1 MRLYNSDELEFNHL
15 GICSL
20 NEYLS
25 CSVTEELNGSYELE
39 MTYHMDSKA
48 FPEILLR
55 RIIYCKP
62 NPYSQEEPF
71 RIYAISTP
79 INRIITIN
87 AAHVSYDLSGYPVE
101 PFVANSAQE
110 TISLMKSRSLISNP
124 FNFYTDISKEGHLN
138 VEYPRS
144 IRNIMGNEFMEL
156 YEPEMEYRKF
166 DIYFRQR
173 RGSNNGV
180 EIRYGKNLTD
190 LQQDENIDNVYTAV
204 YPFWYKSEIDENGEE
219 TEKVLVTIP
228 NKVVPT
234 LVSYQHVNI
243 LTYDLTNEFDERPTA
258 DDLINAANE
267 LIVSEKLGI
276 PTLSMTID
284 FNQLSSSAEYS
295 QYALLDKVMLG
306 DTITVKF
313 EEANIEAEVKCIATT
328 YNPAT
333 NRYTSIELGDARR
346 TLGDNIVDSNKN
358 LNDKIDDSNEHN
370 KSYFQKA
377 MEELTNAITGNNG
390 GYVRF
395 NPPKNPSEILIMD
408 TPDPTTAVVVWR
420 WNKSGLGVSTTG
432 YNGPFLGI
440 GVNGKLV
447 INEGTAHKF
456 VASLIKGGMLESIN
470 GKSWINMDSGT
481 FNLGGKIT
489 FDGRNFNIDL
499 SSEDLPTKNDL
510 NTAVNKIQTKINAL
524 EGSISTK
531 VSQGD
536 FLTLETKMSAAE
548 QAISAK
554 VNKGDFTKLE
564 AKMSAAE
571 GAISTKVSQG
581 DYSTLFNQNAESFN
595 FNIGN
600 SNMNVSLNKNGIDV
614 NNGAINVTNSNGVT
628 VIDGSSNIFKIHAIL
643 ELNLDAG
650 SNLNYIY
657 RVKHNLGYVPAYV
670 AYEVDSQSA
679 MGITNTLIPAMG
691 VASTNYGVFGFATII
706 RVNADYN
713 DIVINFLRVD
723 DSYYR
728 NFRVKIFVYKERLL

>member
-1 MRLYNSDELEFNHL
+1 MRLFESSETDFNTL

-20 NEYLS
+20 NQCLS
-25 CSVTEELNGSYELE
+25 CTITEELNGSYELV

-79 INRIITIN
+79 INRVITIN
-87 AAHVSYDLSGYPVE
+87 AAHVSYDLTGYPVE

-110 TISLMKSRSLISNP
+110 TISLMKSRSLMSNP
-124 FNFYTDISKEGHLN
+124 FNFYTDISKEGYLN

-156 YEPEMEYRKF
+156 YKPEMEYRKF

-190 LQQDENIDNVYTAV
+190 LQHDENIDNVYTAV
-204 YPFWYKSEIDENGEE
+204 YPFWYKSEVDENGEE

-234 LVSYQHVNI
+234 LISYQHVNI

-313 EEANIEAEVKCIATT
+313 EEANIEAEAKCVATT
-328 YNPAT
+328 YNPIT

-346 TLGDNIVDSNKN
+346 TLSDTIIDSNKN

-456 VASLIKGGMLESIN
+456 VASLIQGGMLESIN

-481 FNLGGKIT
+481 FNLGGKIM
-489 FDGRNFNIDL
+489 FDGYNFNIDL
-499 SSEDLPTKNDL
+499 SSENLPTKEYL
-510 NTAVNKIQTKINAL
+510 NNEVNKIQAKINTL
-524 EGSISTK
+524 EGSVSTK
-531 VSQGD
+531 VSR
-536 FLTLETKMSAAE
+536 
-548 QAISAK
+548 
-554 VNKGDFTKLE
+554 
-564 AKMSAAE
+564 
-571 GAISTKVSQG
+571 G
-581 DYSTLFNQNAESFN
+581 DYSTLFNQNAEGFD

-614 NNGAINVTNSNGVT
+614 NNGAIHVTNSNGVT
-628 VIDGSSNIFKIHAIL
+628 VIDGSSNIFKIQAIL

-670 AYEVDSQSA
+670 AYEVDAHSD
-679 MGITNTLIPAMG
+679 MGINNTLVPAMSLT
-691 VASTNYGVFGFATII
+691 STEYGFYAFTTII
-706 RVNADYN
+706 RVNADYE
-713 DIVINFLRVD
+713 DIIINFIRVD
-723 DSYYR
+723 NSYYH
-728 NFRVKIFVYKERLL
+728 NFRVKIFIYKERLL

>member
-1 MRLYNSDELEFNHL
+1 MRLFESSEKDFNTL

-20 NEYLS
+20 NQCLS
-25 CSVTEELNGSYELE
+25 CTITEELNGSYELV

-79 INRIITIN
+79 INRVITIN

-110 TISLMKSRSLISNP
+110 TISLMKSRSLMSNP
-124 FNFYTDISKEGHLN
+124 FNFYTDISKDGYLN

-166 DIYFRQR
+166 DIYFRQH

-180 EIRYGKNLTD
+180 EIRYGKNLTN
-190 LQQDENIDNVYTAV
+190 LQQDENVNNVYTAV

-219 TEKVLVTIP
+219 SEKVLVTIP

-313 EEANIEAEVKCIATT
+313 EEANIEAETKCVATT
-328 YNPAT
+328 YNPLT

-346 TLGDNIVDSNKN
+346 TLGDTIIDSNKN

-447 INEGTAHKF
+447 INEATAHKF
-456 VASLIKGGMLESIN
+456 VASLIQGGMLESLN

-481 FNLGGKIT
+481 FNLGGKIA
-489 FDGRNFNIDL
+489 FDGNNFNIDL
-499 SSEDLPTKNDL
+499 SSENLPTKDDL
-510 NTAVNKIQTKINAL
+510 NTEVTKIQTKISTL

-531 VSQGD
+531 VS
-536 FLTLETKMSAAE
+536 
-548 QAISAK
+548 
-554 VNKGDFTKLE
+554 KGDFTTLE

-581 DYSTLFNQNAESFN
+581 DYSTLFNQNAEGFN

-657 RVKHNLGYVPAYV
+657 RVKHNLGFVPAYV
-670 AYEVDSQSA
+670 AYQVDSQSD
-679 MGITNTLIPAMG
+679 MGITNTLIPAMS
-691 VASTNYGVFGFATII
+691 VNSTSYGFYAFSTII
-706 RVNADYN
+706 RVNADYE
-713 DIVINFLRVD
+713 DIVINYMRIN
-723 DSYYR
+723 DSYYN

>member
-1 MRLYNSDELEFNHL
+1 MRLYDSGELEFNHL

-124 FNFYTDISKEGHLN
+124 FNFYTDISKEGYLN

-295 QYALLDKVMLG
+295 QYALLDKVILG

-313 EEANIEAEVKCIATT
+313 EEANIEAEAKCVATT

-346 TLGDNIVDSNKN
+346 TLGDTIIDSNKN

-536 FLTLETKMSAAE
+536 
-548 QAISAK
+548 
-554 VNKGDFTKLE
+554 
-564 AKMSAAE
+564 
-571 GAISTKVSQG
+571 
-581 DYSTLFNQNAESFN
+581 YSTLFNQNAESFN

-679 MGITNTLIPAMG
+679 MGITNTLIPAIG
-691 VASTNYGVFGFATII
+691 VASTSYGVFGFTTII

>member
-71 RIYAISTP
+71 RIYSISTP
-79 INRIITIN
+79 INRVITIN

-101 PFVANSAQE
+101 PFYANSAQQSL
-110 TISLMKSRSLISNP
+110 SLMKSSSLMSNP
-124 FNFYTDISKEGHLN
+124 FNFYTDIYKEGYLK

-144 IRNIMGNEFMEL
+144 IRNIIGNEFMKL
-156 YEPEMEYRKF
+156 YEPEIEYRKF

-180 EIRYGKNLTD
+180 EIRYGKNLTH
-190 LQQDENIDNVYTAV
+190 LQQDENVDNVYTAV
-204 YPFWYKSEIDENGEE
+204 YPFWYKPEINENKEE
-219 TEKVLVTIP
+219 KTRYIDLSRNGLVTIP

-234 LVSYQHVNI
+234 LGSYQHVNI
-243 LTYDLTNEFDERPTA
+243 LIYDLTSKFDEKPTP
-258 DDLINAANE
+258 DDLINATNE
-267 LIVSEKLGI
+267 LIVSEKIGI
-276 PTLSMTID
+276 PTLSMTVD

-295 QYALLDKVMLG
+295 QYASLDKVMLG
-306 DTITVKF
+306 DTVTVKF
-313 EEANIEAEVKCIATT
+313 EEANIEAEVKCVATT

-346 TLGDNIVDSNKN
+346 TLGDTIVDSNKN
-358 LNDKIDDSNEHN
+358 LNDKIDVSNEHN
-370 KSYFQKA
+370 ISYFQKA
-377 MEELTNAITGNNG
+377 IEELTNGITGNNG

-395 NPPKNPSEILIMD
+395 NPPQNPSEMLIMD
-408 TPDPTTAVVVWR
+408 TPDPKTAVVVWR

-447 INEGTAHKF
+447 INEATAHKF
-456 VASLIKGGMLESIN
+456 VASLIQGGMLESIN

-481 FNLGGKIT
+481 FNLGGKIA
-489 FDGRNFNIDL
+489 FDGNNFNIDL
-499 SSEDLPTKNDL
+499 SSENLPTKDDL
-510 NTAVNKIQTKINAL
+510 NTEVTKIQTKMSSL
-524 EGSISTK
+524 EGS
-531 VSQGD
+531 
-536 FLTLETKMSAAE
+536 
-548 QAISAK
+548 
-554 VNKGDFTKLE
+554 
-564 AKMSAAE
+564 
-571 GAISTKVSQG
+571 ISTKVSQG
-581 DYSTLFNQNAESFN
+581 DYSTLFNQNAEGFD

-628 VIDGSSNIFKIHAIL
+628 VIDGSSNIFKIHTIL

-657 RVKHNLGYVPAYV
+657 KVKHNLGFVPAYV
-670 AYEVDSQSA
+670 AYQVDSESD
-679 MGITNTLIPAMG
+679 MGTTNTLIPAMSI
-691 VASTNYGVFGFATII
+691 ASTSYGVYGFATII
-706 RVNADYN
+706 RVNADYE
-713 DIVINFLRVD
+713 DIVINFIRAN
-723 DSYYR
+723 DSYYS
-728 NFRVKIFVYKERLL
+728 NFRVKIFVYKEKLL